1 MQKVIERL
9 RRSYK
14 QLPDKKQYIEFFT
27 ALLTIPVLLTVIIT
41 NVNSLKGAKTEPKDA
56 PEKIVTIP
64 VQMNSGSSK
73 QSNTPTEEC
82 KKGIGTVRIT
92 SPEEGENTSEN
103 PVNVAIEYTKGG
115 FCSVVWSYR
124 VNGGRWSD
132 YGNTSAAL
140 FNPPKGTVKF
150 DLRVKSVVSDDEKN
164 LTRNFIYSGGE
175 VIPTPTN
182 SQSVTAT
189 PSAN

>member
-73 QSNTPTEEC
+73 QSNAQTEEC

-164 LTRNFIYSGGE
+164 LPRNFTSSGGE